1 VPNSNKIGVKK
12 MKLLIPNN
20 TGIVNIED
28 AQAFLEFVKKMQKI
42 IKIKLVLKKILILDL
57 FKARA
62 IDNGNKKVNQEP
74 A

>member
-1 VPNSNKIGVKK
+1 